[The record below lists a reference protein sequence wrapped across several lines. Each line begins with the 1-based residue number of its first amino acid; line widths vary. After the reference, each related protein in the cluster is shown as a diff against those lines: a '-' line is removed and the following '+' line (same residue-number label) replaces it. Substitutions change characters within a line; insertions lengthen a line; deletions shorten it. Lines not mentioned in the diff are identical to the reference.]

1 MDAFNGAQ
9 QMLVTPGSP
18 RGRTGSSRSVS
29 TGRYLDLPAYRLDPE
44 AIPVLVYER
53 AHFGRGWSSSRA
65 KNTLAAL
72 RISLDRR
79 RSRFSR
85 RSAVSSSR
93 SALVRRSLRVPSSA
107 SSRRTHTRRVSG
119 HTPRSRATALIG
131 RSDSR
136 ARRTA
141 RSRNSGE
148 YLEALMDTDS
158 FLWNLTESQIWS
170 LRQTRGVPVK
180 RTRAG
185 TRWQK
190 PSV

>member
-53 AHFGRGWSSSRA
+53 AHFRRGWSSSRA

-72 RISLDRR
+72 RISVDRR
-79 RSRFSR
+79 RSRTSR

-93 SALVRRSLRVPSSA
+93 SALVKRSLRVPLSA
-107 SSRRTHTRRVSG
+107 SSCCIHVRRLSG
-119 HTPRSRATALIG
+119 CTPRSRATALIG

-148 YLEALMDTDS
+148 YLEALMDHGLLPLR
-158 FLWNLTESQIWS
+158 FTESQKWS
-170 LRQTRGVPVK
+170 LRETRGVP
-180 RTRAG
+180 
-185 TRWQK
+185 
-190 PSV
+190 P